1 MDFLIK
7 GIISGF
13 LIAVPVGPVGILCI
27 RRALADGR
35 WAAFVAGIGAALADT
50 IYGAVAAFGLTF
62 ISSFLTEYDIT
73 LRLIGGIF
81 VCFLGVR
88 TFRSRYSPS
97 LEGESRNSAG
107 FVKDS
112 ISTFIITLT
121 NPGTLLGFMMVFP
134 VIGATTSPSDTP
146 HIVLLVLGVFTGST
160 LWWLTLSGAAG
171 AFRSKFEPHWLEI
184 FNHIAGAVLVL
195 FGISILVSIFF
206 HN

>member
-1 MDFLIK
+1 MEFLIK
-7 GIISGF
+7 GIVSGF

-62 ISSFLTEYDIT
+62 VSSILTEYDFP
-73 LRLIGGIF
+73 LKLIGGSF

-88 TFRSRYSPS
+88 TFRTRYHPA
-97 LEGESRNSAG
+97 LEGNARHSAG
-107 FVKDS
+107 LIKDTL
-112 ISTFIITLT
+112 STFFITLT

-134 VIGATTSPSDTP
+134 VVGAMTAPNDTI
-146 HIVLLVLGVFTGST
+146 HITALVLGVFTGST
-160 LWWLTLSGAAG
+160 LWWLTLSIAAG

-195 FGISILVSIFF
+195 FGLGILTSLFF
-206 HN
+206 H